1 MAKRGRPRKIVVATS
16 SGSGGSKTSVGGL
29 GKKGSVGSDLNFISD
44 AGLVVPSTDSQGVL
58 EVQSNPKRWG
68 QEEEVLIDNEVGVDP
83 LLDPPYLRALTGAD
97 DLGRLD
103 DDGLVVNALAGNR
116 DMLDIRKVWRPK
128 EVSQGGVSERMKS
141 CEAILD
147 KGKAIVQ
154 DRVMGASLN
163 EGDWKT
169 VSGKAPKGAEFV
181 RFFSHQLG
189 TEGKRGGSLNDDFIA
204 LGPRIS
210 VEHRRLLATDFSPQD
225 VKEALWKLN
234 DDKSP
239 GVGKSLDTRLALRI
253 ICCVVAVNIGPGG
266 DWFLLFWLS
275 AALPLG
281 GLWVSPLLLQMSS
294 ELNVGGLWE
303 FQGDGGGSIRL
314 FDLLFAT
321 IIDIQTGLGYIT
333 V

>member
-16 SGSGGSKTSVGGL
+16 SGKQGSKTSVGGL

-169 VSGKAPKGAEFV
+169 VSGKAPKGNQLASVGSSCQAPGSRFQLLAE
-181 RFFSHQLG
+181 
-189 TEGKRGGSLNDDFIA
+189 DDTAPA
-204 LGPRIS
+204 LGRDHDEIEKD
-210 VEHRRLLATDFSPQD
+210 VERQ
-225 VKEALWKLN
+225 
-234 DDKSP
+234 
-239 GVGKSLDTRLALRI
+239 LALI
-253 ICCVVAVNIGPGG
+253 AVLAP
-266 DWFLLFWLS
+266 
-275 AALPLG
+275 
-281 GLWVSPLLLQMSS
+281 
-294 ELNVGGLWE
+294 
-303 FQGDGGGSIRL
+303 
-314 FDLLFAT
+314 T
-321 IIDIQTGLGYIT
+321 IT
-333 V
+333 